1 MVVFRNFIPTKDADK
16 TLWLNNL
23 ANKLPNY
30 ATKYEISADDTADME
45 KSALYFAYLLN
56 LRQQNED
63 YGLKLTAYKDELR
76 DGNTTN
82 GNSSV
87 LPTPPVIDNPPTAV
101 APGIFVRATAIAQR
115 IKKHRLYTDSDG
127 KDLGLVAD
135 KQKRDLN
142 SVKPNFTVRLTKGGQ
157 VEIVWLKQGMDGIEI
172 YADYNNSGH
181 FAFVDFKQRPNSI
194 DKHPLPAANES
205 AIWRYRLIYRYHD
218 EQVGLFSDIVSIAV
232 SGNV

>member
-63 YGLKLTAYKDELR
+63 YGLKLTAYKNELR

-87 LPTPPVIDNPPTAV
+87 LPTAV
-101 APGIFVRATAIAQR
+101 TQ
-115 IKKHRLYTDSDG
+115 
-127 KDLGLVAD
+127 
-135 KQKRDLN
+135 
-142 SVKPNFTVRLTKGGQ
+142 
-157 VEIVWLKQGMDGIEI
+157 
-172 YADYNNSGH
+172 
-181 FAFVDFKQRPNSI
+181 
-194 DKHPLPAANES
+194 
-205 AIWRYRLIYRYHD
+205 
-218 EQVGLFSDIVSIAV
+218 
-232 SGNV
+232 